1 MTCYFTRTNSK
12 DQYLI
17 SGYANVAMAKRV
29 KGMEKNSTGGKFW
42 EGEMFYDLDTGKFGA
57 AESGVKMRGYVKA
70 PNSSQGG
77 RFAVFSLLNGKPNDL
92 GLRFAEFGQANTF
105 MKAVASAYGEL
116 WLLEMEVTG
125 TGSGSDEEDEDFIMS
140 DAAPF

>member
-1 MTCYFTRTNSK
+1 MTCYYTRTNSK

-42 EGEMFYDLDTGKFGA
+42 EGEMYFNKDTGKFGA
-57 AESGVKMRGYVKA
+57 NESGIKMRGYVKA
-70 PNSSQGG
+70 SVSSQGG
-77 RFAVFSLLNGKPNDL
+77 RFAVFSMLDGKPNDL
-92 GLRFAEFGQANTF
+92 GLRFKEFGEANTF

-125 TGSGSDEEDEDFIMS
+125 TGTGADEDDDFEMS
-140 DAAPF
+140 DVAPF